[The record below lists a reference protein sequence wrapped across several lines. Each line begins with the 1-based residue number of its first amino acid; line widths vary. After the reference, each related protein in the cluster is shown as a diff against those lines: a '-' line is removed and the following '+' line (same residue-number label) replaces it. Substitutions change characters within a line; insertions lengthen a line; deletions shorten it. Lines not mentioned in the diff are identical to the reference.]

1 MKKGTYGYIKEKR
14 KRSIVWSLIFLAI
27 IVGLTLIGVA
37 IFGSTKNVITIA
49 VAVLTL
55 PAARVWVSTFV
66 ILPFQGLEQ
75 ESYKKIEGFCEKEKI
90 TPLYDMAISST
101 EKINFFPVLIVINES
116 IYGISLSKTKVDF
129 NKDKSRLNQLIK
141 STGLEGGVNLVTKA
155 EELMEQLR
163 EVTNKQYGEQE
174 AELVQRIVTLCV

>member
-1 MKKGTYGYIKEKR
+1 
-14 KRSIVWSLIFLAI
+14 
-27 IVGLTLIGVA
+27 
-37 IFGSTKNVITIA
+37 
-49 VAVLTL
+49 
-55 PAARVWVSTFV
+55 
-66 ILPFQGLEQ
+66 
-75 ESYKKIEGFCEKEKI
+75 
-90 TPLYDMAISST
+90 MAISST

-116 IYGISLSKTKVDF
+116 IYAMSQSKTKVDF

-155 EELMEQLR
+155 EELMEQLS